1 MLSTLWMAVWADAPL
16 KSYKDIPSP
25 ERNARLITEAM
36 QSRLGLT
43 EKQYKKVYKIQL
55 AEQKT
60 IFKYKPTPQRGIEKD
75 LGEMPLQG
83 HRMEGGRPHRGG
95 GFEGMGGGR
104 PPMPPREMDWGDDR
118 PDPEK
123 IAKNLTKA
131 AQKRDK
137 KLKKVLDKGQYEA
150 SHVLGFR
157 KSYTF
162 FHIILPQVIKKIM
175 PALGNEVITLVKDT
189 ALAQTIGVAELF
201 RVAQTASSREF
212 STVPIFIAGIFYFVM
227 NYIVSRLF
235 TIGERKLDY
244 YR

>member
-1 MLSTLWMAVWADAPL
+1 MNSRLKTGALLVVLSTLWMAAWADAPL

-36 QSRLGLT
+36 QNRLGLT

-60 IFKYKPTPQRGIEKD
+60 IFKYKPTPQRGIEKG
-75 LGEMPLQG
+75 LGEMPPQG

-104 PPMPPREMDWGDDR
+104 PPMSPREMDWGDDR

-137 KLKKVLDKGQYEA
+137 KLKKVLDKGQYEQWLRLEDEVMA
-150 SHVLGFR
+150 PFR
-157 KSYTF
+157 FKPEPDRPDKPGPRSVET
-162 FHIILPQVIKKIM
+162 
-175 PALGNEVITLVKDT
+175 
-189 ALAQTIGVAELF
+189 LF
-201 RVAQTASSREF
+201 R
-212 STVPIFIAGIFYFVM
+212 
-227 NYIVSRLF
+227 
-235 TIGERKLDY
+235 
-244 YR
+244 

>member
-1 MLSTLWMAVWADAPL
+1 MNSRLKTGALLVVLSTLWMAVWADAPL

-60 IFKYKPTPQRGIEKD
+60 IFKYKPTPQRGIEKG
-75 LGEMPLQG
+75 LGEMPPQG

-104 PPMPPREMDWGDDR
+104 PPMPPREMMADSDL

-123 IAKNLTKA
+123 VAKELEKA

-137 KLKKVLDKGQYEA
+137 KLKKILDKAQYEQWL
-150 SHVLGFR
+150 VLEDEVMAPFR
-157 KSYTF
+157 FKPEPDRPGRPGPKNVET
-162 FHIILPQVIKKIM
+162 
-175 PALGNEVITLVKDT
+175 
-189 ALAQTIGVAELF
+189 LF
-201 RVAQTASSREF
+201 R
-212 STVPIFIAGIFYFVM
+212 
-227 NYIVSRLF
+227 
-235 TIGERKLDY
+235 
-244 YR
+244 

>member
-1 MLSTLWMAVWADAPL
+1 MNSRLKTGALLVVLSTLWMAVWANAPL

-83 HRMEGGRPHRGG
+83 HRMEGGRPPGRG

-104 PPMPPREMDWGDDR
+104 PPMPPREMDWNDDR

-123 IAKNLTKA
+123 IAKALMKA

-137 KLKKVLDKGQYEA
+137 KLKKVLDKGQYEQWLRLEDEVMA
-150 SHVLGFR
+150 PFR
-157 KSYTF
+157 FKPEPDRPGRPGPKNVET
-162 FHIILPQVIKKIM
+162 
-175 PALGNEVITLVKDT
+175 
-189 ALAQTIGVAELF
+189 LF
-201 RVAQTASSREF
+201 R
-212 STVPIFIAGIFYFVM
+212 
-227 NYIVSRLF
+227 
-235 TIGERKLDY
+235 
-244 YR
+244 